1 MPSFVGIVCY
11 ENFSKLQ
18 IKRRRQ
24 FDKEFKTTIVELL
37 NSSHTMKSVCIDYDL
52 KEAKEDFRLWDKLYG
67 RDVIKHLEQV
77 SKWEPGKK
85 EREKKERLAALEIK
99 QV

>member
-1 MPSFVGIVCY
+1 MKYKLLIFLQDVFIDPRKARSR
-11 ENFSKLQ
+11 EN
-18 IKRRRQ
+18 
-24 FDKEFKTTIVELL
+24 
-37 NSSHTMKSVCIDYDL
+37 YDL

>member
-1 MPSFVGIVCY
+1 MKNKLLIFLQDVFIDPRKARSR
-11 ENFSKLQ
+11 EN
-18 IKRRRQ
+18 
-24 FDKEFKTTIVELL
+24 
-37 NSSHTMKSVCIDYDL
+37 YDL

-85 EREKKERLAALEIK
+85 EREKKERLAALEMK

>member
-1 MPSFVGIVCY
+1 MQDVFIDPRKARSR
-11 ENFSKLQ
+11 EN
-18 IKRRRQ
+18 
-24 FDKEFKTTIVELL
+24 
-37 NSSHTMKSVCIDYDL
+37 YDL

>member
-1 MPSFVGIVCY
+1 
-11 ENFSKLQ
+11 
-18 IKRRRQ
+18 
-24 FDKEFKTTIVELL
+24 
-37 NSSHTMKSVCIDYDL
+37 MKD
-52 KEAKEDFRLWDKLYG
+52 AKEDFRLWDKLYG

>member
-1 MPSFVGIVCY
+1 MNNVLSLEKKYICPLIEKIRRSSYLQDVFIDPRKARSR
-11 ENFSKLQ
+11 ENY
-18 IKRRRQ
+18 
-24 FDKEFKTTIVELL
+24 
-37 NSSHTMKSVCIDYDL
+37 NL
-52 KEAKEDFRLWDKLYG
+52 KDAKEDFRLWDKLYG

-85 EREKKERLAALEIK
+85 EREKKERLAALEMK

>member
-1 MPSFVGIVCY
+1 MILTYICQLIKNKLLVFLQDVFIDPRKARSR
-11 ENFSKLQ
+11 EN
-18 IKRRRQ
+18 
-24 FDKEFKTTIVELL
+24 
-37 NSSHTMKSVCIDYDL
+37 YDL

>member
-1 MPSFVGIVCY
+1 MKRKLLISLQDVFIDPRKARSR
-11 ENFSKLQ
+11 EN
-18 IKRRRQ
+18 
-24 FDKEFKTTIVELL
+24 
-37 NSSHTMKSVCIDYDL
+37 YDL

>member
-1 MPSFVGIVCY
+1 MKNKLLIFLQDVFIDPRKARSR
-11 ENFSKLQ
+11 EN
-18 IKRRRQ
+18 
-24 FDKEFKTTIVELL
+24 
-37 NSSHTMKSVCIDYDL
+37 YDL

>member
-1 MPSFVGIVCY
+1 MTNKLLICLQDVFIDPRKARSR
-11 ENFSKLQ
+11 EN
-18 IKRRRQ
+18 
-24 FDKEFKTTIVELL
+24 
-37 NSSHTMKSVCIDYDL
+37 YDL

>member
-1 MPSFVGIVCY
+1 MVIFIRVIFDYIRYFTYICQLMKNKLLIFLQDVFIDPRKARSR
-11 ENFSKLQ
+11 EN
-18 IKRRRQ
+18 
-24 FDKEFKTTIVELL
+24 
-37 NSSHTMKSVCIDYDL
+37 YDL

-85 EREKKERLAALEIK
+85 EREKKERLAALEMK

>member
-1 MPSFVGIVCY
+1 MFLQDVFIDPRKARGR
-11 ENFSKLQ
+11 EN
-18 IKRRRQ
+18 
-24 FDKEFKTTIVELL
+24 
-37 NSSHTMKSVCIDYDL
+37 YDL

>member
-1 MPSFVGIVCY
+1 MKNKLLIFLQDVFIDPRKARSR
-11 ENFSKLQ
+11 ENY
-18 IKRRRQ
+18 
-24 FDKEFKTTIVELL
+24 
-37 NSSHTMKSVCIDYDL
+37 NL
-52 KEAKEDFRLWDKLYG
+52 KDAKEDFRLWDKLYG

-85 EREKKERLAALEIK
+85 EREKKERLAALEMK

>member
-1 MPSFVGIVCY
+1 MIFVRIIFDSYVRHSTYICQLIKNKLLVFLQDVFIDPRKARSR
-11 ENFSKLQ
+11 EN
-18 IKRRRQ
+18 
-24 FDKEFKTTIVELL
+24 
-37 NSSHTMKSVCIDYDL
+37 YDL

>member
-1 MPSFVGIVCY
+1 MPANKTISSWFYLQDVFIDPRKARSR
-11 ENFSKLQ
+11 ENY
-18 IKRRRQ
+18 
-24 FDKEFKTTIVELL
+24 
-37 NSSHTMKSVCIDYDL
+37 NL
-52 KEAKEDFRLWDKLYG
+52 KDAKEDFRLWDKLYG

-85 EREKKERLAALEIK
+85 EREKKERLAALEMK